1 MTEME
6 EYPFAEMLAE
16 VEAEAEADEQQKER
30 KHQITREYLTELD
43 ANLIER
49 GWTFNG
55 AKTVEFGYQD
65 QSLLNHVRNG
75 VYLLIQLNE
84 LTSDMV
90 GARTLS
96 DTELRKAIAMFVAH
110 DLHKTRETEGP
121 EDEFDIPREL
131 VAEFVSDVGLKEFA
145 PELSVDDYWSCACAH
160 HDTWNAKTTDVTLAF
175 TELQGH
181 VRLADA
187 LASTSSPEAVVD
199 ERTRRAFNDVFYD
212 GLSLRY
218 HQLTDVKGILT
229 NLCNSAVA
237 SQLNELGYHVLSI
250 YQDGCVYVAPDGRSE
265 PTVDKQFIE
274 SVYQSFKDVV
284 QDSHHSYTDPAQL
297 MGSIETG
304 RLGYYDP
311 APEDFFYAGPEAVV
325 RAMVLKAAEDGDT
338 DDAPTDSM
346 SDSIAKVDDEVLIDL
361 DDTRQLVGAARLV
374 YGLHRTVVPE
384 LQADAD
390 DFTVTCD
397 LFDVSDEVQTALR
410 ETRERAPNL
419 LKSGGKWEYSYA
431 IGQEILNR
439 EFGGIASKNLS
450 PSEFARE
457 VTGFLLTR
465 LGEYDGWGTIE
476 QSFTE
481 NIRTEV
487 IAYLRDVL
495 VVDGDSAS
503 FDTALSDPY
512 DEYTGKRGGKLCTLC
527 NRGTTS
533 TRKSDME
540 TKKSFSTLQAGF
552 SNRTRVGAGKP
563 EKLLLCSPCRIEL
576 SLRETGST
584 RREAGRLFFHFTP
597 DYFYTPLS
605 WELTHRLFNRY
616 DGASRVR
623 LSQLAESVFTGT
635 ADEQA
640 HRTVIENLTA
650 DEDAGGLVLAE
661 SLSQGFDEGFGALQ
675 MGYFKPHENDTE
687 FQFFGVYVALAVA
700 AYTGLRV
707 LVTENPVPELRGR
720 DFPEAARLGAGMAPV
735 KRFYGDAVRLADLE
749 GTLQRTSALIQLGYA
764 IEHSDSLFAKHLRV
778 TRSERLPGSHLLK
791 RIVRDDPDEGSRI
804 AWNLMDEARYLD
816 ITTGVTTH
824 D

>member
-1 MTEME
+1 MD
-6 EYPFAEMLAE
+6 EYPYAAMLAE
-16 VEAEAEADEQQKER
+16 VEAESEADEQRSGRQQE
-30 KHQITREYLTELD
+30 IAEVYLTALD
-43 ANLIER
+43 PNLIEL
-49 GWTFNG
+49 GWTFKG

-75 VYLLIQLNE
+75 VYLLLQLNE
-84 LTSDMV
+84 LTSDID
-90 GARTLS
+90 GTRSLDDA
-96 DTELRKAIAMFVAH
+96 ELRNAIAMFVAH

-121 EDEFDIPREL
+121 EDEFDIPRDTVE
-131 VAEFVSDVGLKEFA
+131 EFVSDVGLLDFA
-145 PELSVDDYWSCACAH
+145 PELTIDDYWSCACAH

-187 LASTSSPEAVVD
+187 LASTSTPEAVLD

-218 HQLTDVKGILT
+218 HQLTDVKGVLT
-229 NLCNSAVA
+229 NLCNSAIA
-237 SQLNELGYHVLSI
+237 DQLSEHNCHVLSI
-250 YQDGCVYVAPDGRSE
+250 YQDGCVYVVQEGNPE
-265 PTVDKQFIE
+265 PTVDEAFVE
-274 SVYQSFKDVV
+274 SIYRSFKDIV
-284 QDSHHSYTDPAQL
+284 QKSHHSYTDPVQL

-338 DDAPTDSM
+338 DEPPTDSM
-346 SDSIAKVDDEVLIDL
+346 SEGIAKVDGEVPITL
-361 DDTRQLVGAARLV
+361 DNTRQLVGAARLV
-374 YGLHRTVVPE
+374 YGLHRAVVPE
-384 LQADAD
+384 LEADED
-390 DFTVTCD
+390 DFSVTCD
-397 LFDVSDEVQTALR
+397 MFGVSDAVRDALQ
-410 ETRERAPNL
+410 ETRERNPSL

-431 IGQEILNR
+431 IGQEILDR
-439 EFGGIASKNLS
+439 EFGPIAAKNLS
-450 PSEFARE
+450 PSEFAQE
-457 VTGFLLTR
+457 VTGFLLAR
-465 LGEYDGWGTIE
+465 LEEYEGWEKIGE
-476 QSFTE
+476 SFTE

-495 VVDGDSAS
+495 VIDGDSAS

-512 DEYTGKRGGKLCTLC
+512 DEYTGKSGAKLCTLC

-533 TRKSDME
+533 TRKSEME

-584 RREAGRLFFHFTP
+584 RREPGRLFFHFTP

-605 WELTHRLFNRY
+605 WELTRRLFGRY

-623 LSQLAESVFTGT
+623 LRQLAESVFTGT
-635 ADEQA
+635 ANEGA

-650 DEDAGGLVLAE
+650 GEEAGGLALAE
-661 SLSQGFDEGFGALQ
+661 NLAQGFEEGFGALQ
-675 MGYFKPHENDTE
+675 MGYFKPHENETE
-687 FQFFGVYVALAVA
+687 FQFFGVYVALAIA

-720 DFPEAARLGAGMAPV
+720 DFSEAARFGAGMAPV
-735 KRFYGDAVRLADLE
+735 KRFYGDAVPLVDLE
-749 GTLQRTSALIQLGYA
+749 GTLQRTSALIRLGYA
-764 IEHSDSLFAKHLRV
+764 IDRSDSLFAKHLRV

-816 ITTGVTTH
+816 VTTGVTTH